1 MAAPIALAP
10 GHADSALTCT
20 VLPGPKLLASGGE
33 ASVATAGVRRHAC
46 SRRPLS
52 AAAAVAAASF
62 PALSLL
68 LLSCRGLLSYAQPS
82 VHRPVQDGAICF
94 IDLSTL
100 KPAGRLA
107 VPPSVG
113 EAVPSLCGHPGEA
126 HTLFAAAGSCVLE
139 LDLRA
144 GLGTAAVRRC
154 FAANADE
161 VNCVAASAANGGWL
175 AAADD
180 SGEVQVISLAPAAGS
195 AAAAADP
202 PASSAAGSASLSAAA
217 AEGGWPRPAR
227 PAAYKTLR
235 RGHSNIAA
243 AAAFRPHRPWELLSG
258 GLDSTVVKWDFSR
271 LRPLQT
277 WNLGGEATASGGA
290 LVVAAAALLVMGCFF
305 WMHAMSVGSN
315 VRNLLGKLRPCC

>member
-1 MAAPIALAP
+1 M
-10 GHADSALTCT
+10 
-20 VLPGPKLLASGGE
+20 
-33 ASVATAGVRRHAC
+33 
-46 SRRPLS
+46 
-52 AAAAVAAASF
+52 
-62 PALSLL
+62 
-68 LLSCRGLLSYAQPS
+68 
-82 VHRPVQDGAICF
+82 
-94 IDLSTL
+94 
-100 KPAGRLA
+100 
-107 VPPSVG
+107 PPSVG
-113 EAVPSLCGHPGEA
+113 EAVPSLCGHPGEE

-144 GLGTAAVRRC
+144 GLGPAAVRRC

-180 SGEVQVISLAPAAGS
+180 SGEMQVISLAPAAGS
-195 AAAAADP
+195 TAAAATEGHTGG
-202 PASSAAGSASLSAAA
+202 SAAGGVVVPA
-217 AEGGWPRPAR
+217 AEGGFPRPAR

-277 WNLGGEATASGGA
+277 WNLAGEATASGGA
-290 LVVAAAALLVMGCFF
+290 PAAPLCLLRLLRLLWLLGAGLACGGAWVLLARLPQ
-305 WMHAMSVGSN
+305 WMH
-315 VRNLLGKLRPCC
+315 LLLQRTCLPASAATPTEEFHSPPHLAPCHPPWLASTAPQFLPHSPQLQASCLTHPWCTAWLCPRQTTEAWPA

>member
-1 MAAPIALAP
+1 ML
-10 GHADSALTCT
+10 SRSRSTFQLCC
-20 VLPGPKLLASGGE
+20 KL
-33 ASVATAGVRRHAC
+33 
-46 SRRPLS
+46 
-52 AAAAVAAASF
+52 
-62 PALSLL
+62 
-68 LLSCRGLLSYAQPS
+68 
-82 VHRPVQDGAICF
+82 QDGAICF
-94 IDLSTL
+94 TDLSSL
-100 KPAGRLA
+100 KPSGRLA

-113 EAVPSLCGHPGEA
+113 EAVPSLCGHPGEE

-154 FAANADE
+154 FAANAEE

-180 SGEVQVISLAPAAGS
+180 AGEVQVISLAPAAGQ
-195 AAAAADP
+195 AAPAAGAES
-202 PASSAAGSASLSAAA
+202 PASSAAASSAAA
-217 AEGGWPRPAR
+217 AEGGFPRPAR

-271 LRPLQT
+271 LRPLQS
-277 WNLGGEATASGGA
+277 WNLAGEATASGGA
-290 LVVAAAALLVMGCFF
+290 AAACLPV
-305 WMHAMSVGSN
+305 
-315 VRNLLGKLRPCC
+315 